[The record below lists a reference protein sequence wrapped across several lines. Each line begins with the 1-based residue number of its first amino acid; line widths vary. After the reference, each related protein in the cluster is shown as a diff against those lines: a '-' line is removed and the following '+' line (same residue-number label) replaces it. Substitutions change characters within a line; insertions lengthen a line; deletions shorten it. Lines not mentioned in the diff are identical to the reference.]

1 MVAFPQEGEQFG
13 RYVVERVL
21 GQGGMGVVYQAK
33 DPALRRKVALKLVLP
48 SLTVDKDFITR
59 FEREANILA
68 KLRSRNIVQIIE
80 YGEVEGTVYLVT
92 EYVPDGDLHG
102 WLKTKGPL
110 ETVPALRLVG
120 DVSDALFDA
129 HRAGVVHRDVKP
141 SNVLLW
147 ERQEGELV
155 PYLTDFGIAT
165 EGDSNVT
172 RAGSVVGSLP
182 YMSPERHMGEQA
194 TAAGDIY
201 AAGCLLWACLTG
213 KAPYAGTDFELMS
226 AHINNP
232 VPRLPASTPGA
243 DLINPI
249 IQKALA
255 KKPENRYRTASELAK
270 ALDKAADRL
279 EEAGLGGG
287 VIGNVAGAG
296 AADLGSRPGAS
307 YDTTANSSG
316 GTSGGGTPVPEAEAQ
331 PTVVKRPGEGTPT
344 PAPPAPVA
352 NETDSTVV
360 HSGKNLPPV
369 AAAAAAAGAGP
380 GGTGTDQPEWLPSH
394 HSSAGQGDGG
404 DKKKLYAIVG
414 GGIAAVLLVG
424 VGIFTQGFGIFGL
437 HGDDAKAAEAI
448 ASGVPKP
455 GWATEDQMTCASETL
470 VEKVPAAELRSH
482 GVVDAG
488 DEWSYTGSWPA
499 DDAMKFTQGLL
510 DCTESWSTE
519 IGDHWKVGDTRC
531 MEKEVDKTSMA
542 GLLAVSVLL
551 KDDDPGAAGPAK
563 DKAVEALDGCYV
575 KADALGAKVTPK
587 PAYMQVDFDVQDPS
601 APGGESKIE
610 VAKKGSGSFEALK
623 GSSYELPV
631 TEGGVEGC
639 VSVKTTVDF
648 AWGTQKATAT
658 EACGKAEPK
667 KLTWD
672 KLDKCTDKDYTKL
685 KIACN
690 TWQLNFE
697 GFQPGK
703 KFMVKLT
710 LNGGKCSPAKNAKC
724 DWPGTPGGDG
734 RGAIVQWSGPQDWK
748 DRFVA
753 KTAGASAQIEN

>member
-13 RYVVERVL
+13 RYVIERVL

-102 WLKTKGPL
+102 WLKSKGAL
-110 ETVPALRLVG
+110 ETVQALRLVG

-213 KAPYAGTDFELMS
+213 KAPYTGTDFELMS
-226 AHINNP
+226 AHINSP

-249 IQKALA
+249 IQRALA
-255 KKPENRYRTASELAK
+255 KKPENRFRTAAELAK

-279 EEAGLGGG
+279 EESGLGGG
-287 VIGNVAGAG
+287 VVGGAAGAA

-307 YDTTANSSG
+307 YDTTAS

-331 PTVVKRPGEGTPT
+331 PTIVKRPGEGTPL
-344 PAPPAPVA
+344 PAPLA

-360 HSGKNLPPV
+360 HSGKGLPQ
-369 AAAAAAAGAGP
+369 AAAAAAASST
-380 GGTGTDQPEWLPSH
+380 GGTGAGGGQPEWLPSH
-394 HSSAGQGDGG
+394 HSNAGQGDGG
-404 DKKKLYAIVG
+404 DKKKLYTIVG
-414 GGIAAVLLVG
+414 GGVAAVLLIG
-424 VGIFTQGFGIFGL
+424 AGIFTQGFGIFGL

-455 GWATEDQMTCASETL
+455 GWADEDQMTCAAESL
-470 VEKVPAAELRSH
+470 VGKVPAAELRSH

-488 DEWSYTGSWPA
+488 DEWTYTGDWPA

-519 IGDHWKVGDTRC
+519 IGDNWKVGDTRC

-542 GLLAVSVLL
+542 GLLAVGDLL
-551 KDDDPGAAGPAK
+551 KDGDTGAAGPAGE
-563 DKAVEALDGCYV
+563 KAVKALDACYV

-587 PAYMQVDFDVQDPS
+587 AAYMQVDFDVQEPT
-601 APGGESKIE
+601 APGGQSVIGI
-610 VAKKGSGSFEALK
+610 AKTGSSSYEELK

-639 VSVKTTVDF
+639 IAVKTTVTF
-648 AWGTQKATAT
+648 AWGTEKATDADS
-658 EACGKAEPK
+658 CGKAEPK
-667 KLTWD
+667 KLVWD
-672 KLDKCTDKDYTKL
+672 KLDKCTDKTYTKR

-697 GFQPGK
+697 GFAAGK
-703 KFMVKLT
+703 TFNVKLT
-710 LNGGKCSPAKNAKC
+710 RNGGKCSDAKGAIC
-724 DWPGTPGGDG
+724 VYPGTAAGDG
-734 RGAIVQWSGPQDWK
+734 RGAVVQWSGPQDWTDK
-748 DRFVA
+748 FVA
-753 KTAGASAQIEN
+753 TAPGASAQIDN